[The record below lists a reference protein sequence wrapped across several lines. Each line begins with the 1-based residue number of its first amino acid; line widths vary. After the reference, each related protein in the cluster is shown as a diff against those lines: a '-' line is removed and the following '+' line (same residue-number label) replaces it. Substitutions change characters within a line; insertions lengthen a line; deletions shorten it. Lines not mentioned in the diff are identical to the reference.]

1 MKKASKIALADGCPN
16 KWNDVAGADDGGG
29 KAGADDA
36 APLEDGVVTPRPR
49 SRAGGLAAAVVD
61 SALAGLP
68 AWIDPNISAKMMT
81 RRKRKSLTE
90 AHSYRLTNQVSKM
103 FRDDRYKNAYKACTA
118 LLQPTMASEESSRG
132 RLVTVNKSSAVSVR
146 KAIDRINGEML
157 SSPND
162 RKLKKS
168 TIFDAVQRG
177 EFGVSPMKK
186 GRPSTIPPE
195 LTHGLACHAVMMQSS
210 GEGEASSIKMRAIGG
225 ALTLGTLHENKF
237 SMEYLWRQTRMKHP
251 KMIIPAKAINNED
264 RRVDWLTYKNI
275 IDWNQKAK
283 AFLVGCG
290 MCTEEKG
297 LIRKLCVCFYY
308 STSQRLTHLLL
319 DSFATFQTGSRVR
332 WVSSTRTMS
341 IGF

>member
-118 LLQPTMASEESSRG
+118 LLQPMMTSEESSRG
-132 RLVTVNKSSAVSVR
+132 RLVTANKSTVSVC
-146 KAIDRINGEML
+146 KAIDRINGQML
-157 SSPND
+157 SSPNH
-162 RKLKKS
+162 RKLKKTSFTLS
-168 TIFDAVQRG
+168 TD
-177 EFGVSPMKK
+177 
-186 GRPSTIPPE
+186 
-195 LTHGLACHAVMMQSS
+195 
-210 GEGEASSIKMRAIGG
+210 
-225 ALTLGTLHENKF
+225 
-237 SMEYLWRQTRMKHP
+237 
-251 KMIIPAKAINNED
+251 
-264 RRVDWLTYKNI
+264 
-275 IDWNQKAK
+275 
-283 AFLVGCG
+283 
-290 MCTEEKG
+290 
-297 LIRKLCVCFYY
+297 
-308 STSQRLTHLLL
+308 TS
-319 DSFATFQTGSRVR
+319 
-332 WVSSTRTMS
+332 
-341 IGF
+341 